1 MSCFVVPDFHID
13 TLVSWAVA
21 NGAAAFIDGLTPR
34 ELAAELHLANCAAY
48 RERYGEDAGENYT
61 FTMRPEVH
69 AMPAVQVLKACSCF
83 DYQACSWSKY
93 DGSPAQ
99 RAVERIR
106 DHAITYVPGYR
117 AAFWTLE
124 TWSFEGVTA

>member
-21 NGAAAFIDGLTPR
+21 NHAGAFIDNLSPR
-34 ELAAELHLANCAAY
+34 ELAAELWLANATAY
-48 RERYGEDAGENYT
+48 NCRYGEVVGEDYT

-69 AMPAVQVLKACSCF
+69 AMPAVQILKACACL
-83 DYQACSWSKY
+83 DYQCSDWTNY
-93 DGSPAQ
+93 PGSVAQ
-99 RAVERIR
+99 RAIERIR

-117 AAFWTLE
+117 AAAWTLE
-124 TWSFEGVTA
+124 EVTA

>member
-13 TLVSWAVA
+13 ALVSWAVA
-21 NGAAAFIDGLTPR
+21 NGAAAFIDGLNPR

-48 RERYGEDAGENYT
+48 RERYGENPGYDYT

-83 DYQACSWSKY
+83 DYQASSWSKY
-93 DGSPAQ
+93 QGSPAQ
-99 RAVERIR
+99 RAIERIR

-117 AAFWTLE
+117 AAAWTLE
-124 TWSFEGVTA
+124 EVTA

>member
-13 TLVSWAVA
+13 ALVSWAVA
-21 NGAAAFIDGLTPR
+21 NHAGAFIDNLSPR

-48 RERYGEDAGENYT
+48 RERYGENPGYDYT

-69 AMPAVQVLKACSCF
+69 AMPAVQVLKACACL
-83 DYQACSWSKY
+83 DYQCSDWTNY
-93 DGSPAQ
+93 PGSVAQ

-106 DHAITYVPGYR
+106 DHAIAYVPGYR
-117 AAFWTLE
+117 AAAWTLE
-124 TWSFEGVTA
+124 EVTA

>member
-1 MSCFVVPDFHID
+1 MSCFVVPDYHID

-21 NGAAAFIDGLTPR
+21 NHAAAFIEDLTPR
-34 ELAAELHLANCAAY
+34 ELAAELHRANCAAY
-48 RERYGEDAGENYT
+48 RERYGEDAGEGYT

-83 DYQACSWSKY
+83 DYQASSWSKY
-93 DGSPAQ
+93 EGSTAQ

-106 DHAITYVPGYR
+106 DHAIAYIPGYR
-117 AAFWTLE
+117 AAAWTLE
-124 TWSFEGVTA
+124 EVAA

>member
-13 TLVSWAVA
+13 ALVSWAVA
-21 NGAAAFIDGLTPR
+21 NGAGAFIDGLTPR

-48 RERYGEDAGENYT
+48 RERYGDDAGEAYAYI

-106 DHAITYVPGYR
+106 DHAITFVPGYR
-117 AAFWTLE
+117 AAAWTLE
-124 TWSFEGVTA
+124 EVTA